1 VQPSALGGSG
11 RRRISLAVGS
21 ILIALQAW
29 CKDGR
34 GVTRGEFLD
43 PLSIRPGEVE
53 AVKADRGRSAAAL
66 VYFAVVRYS
75 AFDHVDTSEDAG
87 AQSEAFF
94 AGVVDAFRRA
104 ARFLDQRPPSV
115 TAAMRAAGLSL
126 RLFVDVRM
134 DQDQMELELPPELLA
149 ACGRHGLG
157 VYVISNDISVA
168 EALASGRYTS

>member
-1 VQPSALGGSG
+1 M
-11 RRRISLAVGS
+11 AVGS
-21 ILIALQAW
+21 VLIALQASRE
-29 CKDGR
+29 DGC

-43 PLSIRPGEVE
+43 PLNIRPGEVE
-53 AVKADRGRSAAAL
+53 AVKADGGRWTAGL
-66 VYFAVVRYS
+66 VGFAIVRYS

-94 AGVVDAFRRA
+94 AGVVDAFRSA

-134 DQDQMELELPPELLA
+134 DEDQMELELPPELLA

-157 VYVISNDISVA
+157 VYVISNDISYT
-168 EALASGRYTS
+168 EALEARRSTR